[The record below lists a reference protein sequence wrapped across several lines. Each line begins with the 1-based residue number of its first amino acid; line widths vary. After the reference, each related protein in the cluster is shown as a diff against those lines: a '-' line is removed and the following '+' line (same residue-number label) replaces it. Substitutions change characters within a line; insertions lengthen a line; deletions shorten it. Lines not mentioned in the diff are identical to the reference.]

1 MFALLNTAT
10 NQVDY
15 IVNSTDGYDL
25 TGYTVMD
32 APDNPGDFVWN
43 GSQFVARPLTM
54 PELDAAD
61 LDADTRWQ
69 AMLTATPAQIETW
82 LGNNVT
88 SLADARRVLKFLIV
102 ALRRLHT
109 RG

>member
-1 MFALLNTAT
+1 MLALIKNGVAEC
-10 NQVDY
+10 
-15 IVNSTDGYDL
+15 IVHSTDGYDL
-25 TGYTVMD
+25 TGYTVID
-32 APDNPGDFVWN
+32 APENPGEWVWN
-43 GSQFVARPLTM
+43 GSQFVPRPPSM
-54 PELDAAD
+54 SELDAAD
-61 LDADTRWQ
+61 LNADTRWQ